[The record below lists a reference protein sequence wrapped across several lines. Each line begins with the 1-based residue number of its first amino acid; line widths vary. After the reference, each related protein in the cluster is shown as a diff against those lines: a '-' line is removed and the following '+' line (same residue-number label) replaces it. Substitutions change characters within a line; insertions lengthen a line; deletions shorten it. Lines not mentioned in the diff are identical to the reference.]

1 MQMPEYQNE
10 AIFLIINKVFMKQRE
25 QIINYYIIAYNNFDV
40 NGMVANMDPSI
51 KFENISNGA
60 VNMTLNGLPAFIEQ
74 AEQANAIFISRQQT
88 IKSFKHTA
96 NQTEIDIA
104 YRAVLAID
112 LPNGMK
118 KGDEL
123 NLAGKS
129 IFKFLGDKIT
139 ELTDIS

>member
-1 MQMPEYQNE
+1 MQMLEYQNE

-25 QIINYYIIAYNNFDV
+25 QIINYYINAYNNFDV

-51 KFENISNGA
+51 KFENISYGA

-88 IKSFKHTA
+88 IKNFKHTA

-104 YRAVLAID
+104 YYAVLAID

-123 NLAGKS
+123 NLTGKS

>member
-1 MQMPEYQNE
+1 
-10 AIFLIINKVFMKQRE
+10 MKLRE
-25 QIINYYIIAYNNFDV
+25 QIINYYINAYNNFDV

-51 KFENISNGA
+51 KFENISNGQ

-74 AEQANAIFISRQQT
+74 AEQAKAMFISRQQT
-88 IKSFKHTA
+88 VKSFKHTA

-104 YRAVLAID
+104 YYAVLAID

-123 NLAGKS
+123 NLTGKS
-129 IFKFLGDKIT
+129 IFKFLDDNIS
-139 ELTDIS
+139 ELTDIG

>member
-1 MQMPEYQNE
+1 
-10 AIFLIINKVFMKQRE
+10 MKLHE
-25 QIINYYIIAYNNFDV
+25 QIINHYINAYNNFDV
-40 NGMVANMDPSI
+40 NEMVANMDELI
-51 KFENISNGA
+51 KFENISNGQ

-74 AEQANAIFISRQQT
+74 AKQAKAMFTSRRQT

-104 YRAVLAID
+104 YYAVLAID

-123 NLAGKS
+123 NLTGKS
-129 IFKFLGDKIT
+129 IFKFLGDKIN

>member
-1 MQMPEYQNE
+1 
-10 AIFLIINKVFMKQRE
+10 MKLRV
-25 QIINYYIIAYNNFDV
+25 QIINQYINAYNNFDV
-40 NGMVANMDPSI
+40 NEMVANMDPLI
-51 KFENISNGA
+51 KFENISNGE

-74 AEQANAIFISRQQT
+74 AEQAKALFISRQQT
-88 IKSFKHTA
+88 IKSYKHTG

-104 YRAVLAID
+104 YHAILAID

-123 NLAGKS
+123 NLTGKS

>member
-1 MQMPEYQNE
+1 
-10 AIFLIINKVFMKQRE
+10 MKLRE
-25 QIINYYIIAYNNFDV
+25 QTINNYINAYNNFDV
-40 NGMVANMDPSI
+40 NRMIADMDPSI
-51 KFENISNGA
+51 KFENVSNTE

-74 AEQANAIFISRQQT
+74 AEQAKAMFISRQQT

-104 YRAVLAID
+104 YHAVLAID

-118 KGDEL
+118 TGDEL
-123 NLAGKS
+123 NLTGKS
-129 IFKFLGDKIT
+129 IFKFWGDKIT

>member
-1 MQMPEYQNE
+1 
-10 AIFLIINKVFMKQRE
+10 MKLRE
-25 QIINYYIIAYNNFDV
+25 QIVSHYINAYNNFDV
-40 NGMVANMDPSI
+40 DGMVANMDPSI
-51 KFENISNGA
+51 KFENISNGQ

-74 AEQANAIFISRQQT
+74 AEQAKAMFTSRRQT

-104 YRAVLAID
+104 YYAVLAID

-118 KGDEL
+118 RGDEL
-123 NLAGKS
+123 NLTGKS
-129 IFKFLGDKIT
+129 IFKFLGDKIN

>member
-1 MQMPEYQNE
+1 
-10 AIFLIINKVFMKQRE
+10 MKLRE
-25 QIINYYIIAYNNFDV
+25 QILSHYIRAYNNFDV
-40 NGMVANMDPSI
+40 DGMVANMDPSI
-51 KFENISNGA
+51 KFENISNGQ

-74 AEQANAIFISRQQT
+74 AEQAKAMFTSRRQT

-104 YRAVLAID
+104 YYAVLAID

-118 KGDEL
+118 RGDEL
-123 NLAGKS
+123 NLTGKS
-129 IFKFLGDKIT
+129 IFKFLGDKIN